1 MAKLILMDGT
11 ESDVTPKGK
20 DFTLEELYALIGNGC
35 DMVEALRLPGRKTM
49 WLDEEGK
56 YRPGLRVND
65 KATVLARK
73 AGIIPWDVVMGN
85 VLVTGPKVDATLDI
99 SRIDRALKRAGSLNP

>member
-11 ESDVTPKGK
+11 ELDVKPKDK
-20 DFTLEELYALIGNGC
+20 TFTLEEMYALIGNGC
-35 DMVEALRLPGRKTM
+35 DMVEVLRLPKRKTM

-56 YRPGLRVND
+56 YRKGLHVNE
-65 KATVLARK
+65 KATALARK

-85 VLVTGPKVDATLDI
+85 VLVTGPKEDA
-99 SRIDRALKRAGSLNP
+99 K